1 MNVLR
6 INELAPILL
15 LLALAVAACKN
26 DGGPKEVKA
35 TDPNDLIRLPVN
47 ADGSV
52 DTTKVAK
59 MVFEQSDFTFDTVRE
74 GEIVLHEFKFKNTG
88 PVPLV
93 IADAKSSCG
102 CTVPEWPKEPVP
114 PGGEGSIKA
123 KFNTEHKKNDQHKGI
138 RIFANTY
145 PSPVQ
150 VDLRGYV
157 IPKPE

>member
-1 MNVLR
+1 MLK
-6 INELAPILL
+6 INKLAAILL
-15 LLALAVAACKN
+15 CLAVTVSACKN
-26 DGGPKEVKA
+26 GDGPQEVR
-35 TDPNDLIRLPVN
+35 TPDPNDLIRLPMN

-59 MVFEQSDFTFDTVRE
+59 MWFEQPDFNFDTIHE
-74 GEIVLHEFKFKNTG
+74 NDIVTHDFKFKNIG
-88 PVPLV
+88 PVPLI
-93 IADAKSSCG
+93 IAEAKSSCG

-114 PGGEGSIKA
+114 PGGEGVITA
-123 KFNTEHKKNDQHKGI
+123 KFNSAHKIRDQHKGI